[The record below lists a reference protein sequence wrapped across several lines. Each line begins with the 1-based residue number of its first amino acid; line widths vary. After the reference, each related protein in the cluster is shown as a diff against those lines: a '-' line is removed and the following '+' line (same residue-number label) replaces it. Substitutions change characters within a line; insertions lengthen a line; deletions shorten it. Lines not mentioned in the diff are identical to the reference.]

1 MQANY
6 QHYEILKAAWTRAHP
21 GSTPAE
27 YEAAIKRI
35 AAHCGV

>member
-6 QHYEILKAAWTRAHP
+6 QHYEILKAALVSAHP
-21 GSTPAE
+21 DATPAE